1 MSIILDHI
9 DTLELPEDLVRKHQN
24 DLLQLDI
31 PSGELHYLNSMVTG
45 IVE

>member
-9 DTLELPEDLVRKHQN
+9 GTLELLEDLVRKHQN

-31 PSGELHYLNSMVTG
+31 LSVELHYLNSMVTG